1 VAAKEQDITIEI
13 VEEPSNQ
20 DGSLSLKNI
29 VKETLTGQSSIDGI
43 ISCTVMTTVHLLLI
57 LSELGKNVGSD
68 IDVCA
73 KERFPFFSLIRPDV
87 LTVREDLTQA
97 GSFLAKAALHAI
109 EHPKDPPLQLLVTPE
124 QEDNVQINPLL
135 PEHP

>member
-1 VAAKEQDITIEI
+1 MS
-13 VEEPSNQ
+13 PNSFFF
-20 DGSLSLKNI
+20 
-29 VKETLTGQSSIDGI
+29 
-43 ISCTVMTTVHLLLI
+43 HLLLI

-68 IDVCA
+68 IDLCA
-73 KERFPFFSLIRPDV
+73 KERLPFFSLIRPDV

-97 GSFLAKAALHAI
+97 GSFLAKDAMHAI

>member
-1 VAAKEQDITIEI
+1 
-13 VEEPSNQ
+13 
-20 DGSLSLKNI
+20 
-29 VKETLTGQSSIDGI
+29 
-43 ISCTVMTTVHLLLI
+43 MTTVHLLLI

-68 IDVCA
+68 ITLR
-73 KERFPFFSLIRPDV
+73 KRTFFSLIRPDV

-124 QEDNVQINPLL
+124 QEDNVQ
-135 PEHP
+135 